1 MREKGWRRISYYQN
15 AKKEEEDGRVDKRE
29 TEDSKENM
37 EDAGKCKLNN
47 GMTVK
52 AKRKWTRVS
61 MIVMR
66 LGEEGKI
73 GNLKKKNA
81 ED

>member
-1 MREKGWRRISYYQN
+1 
-15 AKKEEEDGRVDKRE
+15 
-29 TEDSKENM
+29 M

-52 AKRKWTRVS
+52 AKRRWTRVS

-66 LGEEGKI
+66 RGEDGKI
-73 GNLKKKNA
+73 RNLIKKKKDA